1 MAVLFFWGEM
11 EYGLRLRSV
20 AAGVSLEDLSGF
32 LLISPSFPV
41 NFRWIQSFAL

>member
-20 AAGVSLEDLSGF
+20 AAGVSFVDLSGF
-32 LLISPSFPV
+32 LLI
-41 NFRWIQSFAL
+41 ALLSGKF

>member
-20 AAGVSLEDLSGF
+20 AAGVSFEDLSGF
-32 LLISPSFPV
+32 LLMPSFPV
-41 NFRWIQSFAL
+41 NFRGIQSFAL

>member
-20 AAGVSLEDLSGF
+20 AAGVSFEDLSGF
-32 LLISPSFPV
+32 LLMPSFPV

>member
-20 AAGVSLEDLSGF
+20 AAGVSFEDLSGF
-32 LLISPSFPV
+32 FINIAALLSGKF
-41 NFRWIQSFAL
+41 